1 MKVRSIGK
9 RALARLAHNNQST
22 WYLTPFLLKA
32 ETVRKANARIRALMD
47 EAFNNIGN

>member
-9 RALARLAHNNQST
+9 RALARLAHNNHSK

-32 ETVRKANARIRALMD
+32 EMIRKANVRIRAMIE
-47 EAFNNIGN
+47 EAFD